1 MAWGLEA
8 SSVNK
13 IIVIQGQWPE
23 LDPHSPKTQKQK
35 QQQQKN
41 PDTVANTNSTT
52 EVVKKG
58 GPPMAPWLVSLN

>member
-1 MAWGLEA
+1 MAWGSEA

-35 QQQQKN
+35 QQQ
-41 PDTVANTNSTT
+41 
-52 EVVKKG
+52 KKIQIQ
-58 GPPMAPWLVSLN
+58 WLTLILQLRW